1 MVEKALFTNS
11 LIALPTGLGKTF
23 IAAVVMYNYFRW
35 FPEGKIIFA
44 APSRPLVAQQ
54 IEACHN
60 TVGIPQECT
69 IDLIGKKNPSSR
81 SILWKSKRVFFLTP
95 QILQNDMKSGICM
108 AKQIVC
114 LVIDEAHRASG
125 NFAYCTAIRELLAA
139 HVPLRILAL
148 TATPGFQPS
157 MQVFKVL

>member
-35 FPEGKIIFA
+35 FPEGNVLFAIVIVTSLMVYFMNSLRKYTLRSCFYLLNGNLGKIIFA

-60 TVGIPQECT
+60 TVGIPQ
-69 IDLIGKKNPSSR
+69 
-81 SILWKSKRVFFLTP
+81 
-95 QILQNDMKSGICM
+95 
-108 AKQIVC
+108 
-114 LVIDEAHRASG
+114 
-125 NFAYCTAIRELLAA
+125 
-139 HVPLRILAL
+139 
-148 TATPGFQPS
+148 
-157 MQVFKVL
+157 VL